1 MEFYYHPVSSYSQK
15 ALIALHEVGASYTPV
30 LISLMKPDVAEQ
42 YRRLYPLGKVPLLVL
57 DDGTQIPESTI
68 IIEYL
73 NTSAGVSPLI
83 PQSAERA
90 RQVRYFDRV
99 CDLYLN
105 DTMATIL
112 FDGWKPADQRE
123 PARVA
128 TARRTLS
135 IVCPQLDRELE
146 THAWLAGDTF
156 SMADCAAA
164 PALNYL
170 ATLPGFALNEWPH
183 LAAYVER
190 LRARPSF
197 QRVLEEAAPH
207 WQKLVSARAG

>member
-1 MEFYYHPVSSYSQK
+1 MQFYYHPVSSYSQK
-15 ALIALHEVGASYTPV
+15 AQIALHEVAAPYTPM
-30 LISLMKPDVAEQ
+30 LIALFKPDVAEQ

-57 DDGTQIPESTI
+57 DDGTQVAESTI

-73 NTSAGVSPLI
+73 NDSAGNSPLI
-83 PQSAERA
+83 PTSAERA
-90 RQVRYFDRV
+90 RQVRYLDRV

-112 FDGWKPADQRE
+112 FDGWKPVEQRE
-123 PARVA
+123 PGRVA
-128 TARRTLS
+128 TALRTLS

-146 THAWLAGDTF
+146 SRPWLAGDTF

-170 ATLPGFALNEWPH
+170 ATLPGFALSDWPH
-183 LAAYVER
+183 LAAFLER

-207 WQKLVSARAG
+207 WHQLVAARAG